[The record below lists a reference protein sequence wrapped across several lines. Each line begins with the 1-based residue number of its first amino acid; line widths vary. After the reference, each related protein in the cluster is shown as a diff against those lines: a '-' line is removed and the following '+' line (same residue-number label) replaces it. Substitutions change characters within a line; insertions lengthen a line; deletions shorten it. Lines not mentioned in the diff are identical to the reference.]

1 MHARSYRVLVR
12 DAAAAVVRARRQPS
26 QPESPPPWPPPTVR
40 ARAVRSAWEQPNCR
54 KLPEPSGQSISRR
67 RRMRRAAPVAVRRH
81 APLRARRPGSA
92 RRRGHLE
99 GAVPRGVWVHAVAGS
114 GRHGVAP
121 PAAHAVALRAAGSH
135 QGRCLGGLP
144 GAGAAWLASECYGV
158 LQLWAVAPPHNSPTD
173 ARPCPRTANLRKVI
187 VLVAAASVSA
197 APGSCACLRFGTC
210 QFAPLSLTVSA

>member
-121 PAAHAVALRAAGSH
+121 PAAHAVALRWVTPGPVPGGPAGR
-135 QGRCLGGLP
+135 GRSLARLRMLRRSTALGG
-144 GAGAAWLASECYGV
+144 GAT
-158 LQLWAVAPPHNSPTD
+158 P
-173 ARPCPRTANLRKVI
+173 
-187 VLVAAASVSA
+187 
-197 APGSCACLRFGTC
+197 
-210 QFAPLSLTVSA
+210 QFSH